1 MQTYISVP
9 KQRLFFHGAMQP
21 VTKSENTV
29 ILYTKL
35 LLLVDNYTT
44 QTELT
49 VISVFQHITHH
60 RCDYGDGDYV

>member
-1 MQTYISVP
+1 
-9 KQRLFFHGAMQP
+9 MQP
-21 VTKSENTV
+21 VTSGENTV